1 MITVIVLLILAA
13 ISITMLTGDNSIL
26 KRAVDA
32 KERTERAEIIESAK
46 TDILGQIAENKGKN
60 ITKEQLAIILNKQFK
75 NVDENTIP
83 DDILNNDMKLTT
95 IDEKYAINL
104 SEIYNGRFS
113 KSNKT
118 KFVEKLDSKTH
129 GFGDYTKIQKI
140 ERATIEPDERF
151 RQEVNLVSS
160 NDSQNEIYMW
170 NDNNV
175 LYWYSIAENPE
186 LPKDSKQLFA
196 GFESL
201 LDVNGIKDFNTSNVT
216 NMSNMF
222 GSCYN
227 LKGIDLSNWN
237 MGNVTNMSNMFN
249 GCLNLK
255 SIDLSNWN
263 TGNVTNM
270 SAMFNACLVL
280 ENLDLLSFNTSN
292 VTNTS
297 SMFRYCKELQ
307 KIKVSQNFK
316 VESVSDSTQMFEN
329 CISLVGESGTTFDS
343 SKIDKT
349 MAHIDNPE
357 NPGYFSSN

>member
-1 MITVIVLLILAA
+1 
-13 ISITMLTGDNSIL
+13 
-26 KRAVDA
+26 
-32 KERTERAEIIESAK
+32 
-46 TDILGQIAENKGKN
+46 
-60 ITKEQLAIILNKQFK
+60 
-75 NVDENTIP
+75 
-83 DDILNNDMKLTT
+83 MKLTT
-95 IDEKYAINL
+95 IDERYVINL

-118 KFVEKLDSKTH
+118 KFVDNLVYKTH
-129 GFGDYTKIQKI
+129 GYGEYGKIQKI
-140 ERATIEPDERF
+140 ERATIEPDERY
-151 RQEVNLVSS
+151 RQEANLVSS

-175 LYWYSIAENPE
+175 LYWYSITEKPE
-186 LPKDSKQLFA
+186 LPKDSKQLFS
-196 GFESL
+196 GFTSL

-216 NMSNMF
+216 NMSEMF
-222 GSCYN
+222 SGCY
-227 LKGIDLSNWN
+227 
-237 MGNVTNMSNMFN
+237 
-249 GCLNLK
+249 NLK

-263 TGNVTNM
+263 TGNVTNMSDMFAGCINLKSIDLSNWDTGNVINM